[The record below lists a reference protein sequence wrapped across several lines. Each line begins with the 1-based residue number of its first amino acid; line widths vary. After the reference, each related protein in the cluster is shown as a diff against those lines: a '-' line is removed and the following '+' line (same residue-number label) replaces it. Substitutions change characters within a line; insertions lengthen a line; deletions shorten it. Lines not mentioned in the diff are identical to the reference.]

1 MSNMEKVLVKIDNNI
16 NVSSYEIL
24 IGNGI
29 LEDNLSEIL
38 EYNKILIV
46 SDDNIPKEYIE
57 KIYTLS
63 GNKALMYIIKNG
75 EESKNIKNYE
85 AILDFML
92 TNNFTRN
99 SLVIALGGGVVGD
112 LSAFVASTYM
122 RGVDFINIPTTF
134 LSMVDSSSGGKTAI
148 NYKNIKNVFGTF
160 YNPKKVIID
169 INLLKSLSVREFNS
183 GVIESVK
190 MAMTFDKEY
199 YIEIYKYI
207 KEVLNNNH
215 NIENDKYVNIYND
228 LLVDIIK
235 KSVELKKDVI
245 EKDAKEK
252 NLRRVLNFGHTLGH
266 AIEEACSDKVLH
278 GECVA
283 RGIYLIT
290 DGKIRDEFSEI
301 MKNLNINIK
310 CDFDINKAKANLH
323 HDKKGISDEKVAII
337 KVNEIGSFIIEDVD
351 INLLEEKL
359 ELIKL

>member
-1 MSNMEKVLVKIDNNI
+1 MEKIVVNIDKNL
-16 NVSSYEIL
+16 NVSSYDIL

-38 EYNKILIV
+38 NYNKILIV
-46 SDDNIPKEYIE
+46 SDDNIPKEYIDKVYE
-57 KIYTLS
+57 LS
-63 GNKALMYIIKNG
+63 GNKALIYIIKNG

-92 TNNFTRN
+92 TNNFTRK

-122 RGVDFINIPTTF
+122 RGVDFINIPTSF

-148 NYKNIKNVFGTF
+148 DYKNVKNVFGTF

-169 INLLKSLSVREFNS
+169 IDLLKSLNIREFNS

-199 YIEIYKYI
+199 YVKIYKYI
-207 KEVLNNNH
+207 KEVLNNEQ
-215 NIENDKYVNIYND
+215 NIENDKYINIYNEF
-228 LLVDIIK
+228 LVDIIK
-235 KSVELKKDVI
+235 RSVEIKKEVVEKDAI
-245 EKDAKEK
+245 EKD
-252 NLRRVLNFGHTLGH
+252 LRRVLNFGHTLGH
-266 AIEEACSDKVLH
+266 AIEEACAEKVLH

-290 DGKIRDEFSEI
+290 EGKIRDEFSEI
-301 MKNLNINIK
+301 MKNLNIDIK
-310 CDFDINKAKANLH
+310 CDFDINNAKENLH
-323 HDKKGISDEKVAII
+323 HDKKGLNDEKVAVI
-337 KVNEIGSFIIEDVD
+337 KVNEIGSFIIEDME
-351 INLLEEKL
+351 IKELEEKL
-359 ELIKL
+359 NLIKE